1 MIQSESYKVHLK
13 HVEDVRE
20 VCPPLGG
27 SFSVEREG
35 QDLKIPDDPHAQEQP
50 EVEENPVQFLLPLS
64 SFHCVDRTRFSKT
77 YLLTRLG
84 YFQVVRAPDVFF
96 TFVK

>member
-13 HVEDVRE
+13 HVEDVRK

-27 SFSVEREG
+27 SLGVESKG

-50 EVEENPVQFLLPLS
+50 EVEEDPVQFLLPLS
-64 SFHCVDRTRFSKT
+64 SLHCVYRTRFSKT
-77 YLLTRLG
+77 YLSTAFG
-84 YFQVVRAPDVFF
+84 YFQVVRAPNVFF